1 MYKIYF
7 IYAVAIS
14 AMFFGGGYVAIVA
27 VSPIPEEMAA
37 LTFVFKWVIPLLP
50 GAMSLFVGVR
60 IVTRRTRAPA
70 KMRWW
75 VALSLIGL
83 VAVVIIALVQMWLGA
98 DPVRET
104 AFNWAFYGL
113 PFLIVAYK
121 AEQVMWLKY
130 D

>member
-1 MYKIYF
+1 
-7 IYAVAIS
+7 
-14 AMFFGGGYVAIVA
+14 MFFGGGYAAVVAA
-27 VSPIPEEMAA
+27 SPIPQEMAT
-37 LTFVFKWVIPLLP
+37 LNFMHTWVIPLLP
-50 GAMSLFVGVR
+50 GAMNLFVGAR
-60 IVTRRTRAPA
+60 IISRKTQAPA
-70 KMRWW
+70 KVRWW
-75 VALSLIGL
+75 VALSLVGL
-83 VAVVIIALVQMWLGA
+83 VAVVIIALVQMWLGS

>member
-1 MYKIYF
+1 M
-7 IYAVAIS
+7 

-27 VSPIPEEMAA
+27 VSPIPEEMAK
-37 LTFVFKWVIPLLP
+37 LTFMLNWVIPLLP
-50 GAMSLFVGVR
+50 GAISLFVGVR

-83 VAVVIIALVQMWLGA
+83 VAIVIIALVQMWIGT
-98 DPVRET
+98 DPIRVA

-113 PFLIVAYK
+113 PFLLVAYK
-121 AEQVMWLKY
+121 AEQLMWLKY

>member
-1 MYKIYF
+1 MFKIYF
-7 IYAVAIS
+7 IYIVAIL

-27 VSPIPEEMAA
+27 ASPIPTEMAA
-37 LTFVFKWVIPLLP
+37 LTFMLSWVIPLLP

-60 IVTRRTRAPA
+60 IVTRRTNAPA

-83 VAVVIIALVQMWLGA
+83 VAMVIIALVQMWLGA
-98 DPVRET
+98 DPVRVT
-104 AFNWAFYGL
+104 AFNWAFYGM
-113 PFLIVAYK
+113 PFLVLAYK
-121 AEQVMWLKY
+121 AEQLMWLKY